1 MVRVKSFKWSAKDK
15 EAKVVYSIVRDDSE
29 ERHTLE
35 CSDPPKQELLDAL
48 QGLADDAVREC
59 EVISLSVYVP
69 DQIVVRSVAFSWTLD
84 IMGASICLLVKLDH
98 SDAPLVLN
106 TPHKPSQAYSES
118 GGHTLGASLVTKLE
132 ALHVLIERYI
142 DGDRFREQVDMFED
156 QEEERQLSDADGS
169 VSLNGGPSIG
179 LGKFT
184 EITKAVAKEFAR
196 GAA

>member
-1 MVRVKSFKWSAKDK
+1 MVRAKSFKWSAKDK

-59 EVISLSVYVP
+59 EVIKLPVYVP
-69 DQIVVRSVAFSWTLD
+69 DQVVVRSVAFSWALD

-98 SDAPLVLN
+98 SDAPLVVN

-118 GGHTLGASLVTKLE
+118 GGHTLGPSLVTKLE

-169 VSLNGGPSIG
+169 VSFNGGPSIG

-184 EITKAVAKEFAR
+184 QITKAVGKEFAR

>member
-1 MVRVKSFKWSAKDK
+1 MVRAKSFKWSAKDK

-59 EVISLSVYVP
+59 EVIKLPVYVP
-69 DQIVVRSVAFSWTLD
+69 DQVVVRSVAFSWALD

-98 SDAPLVLN
+98 SDAPLVVN

-169 VSLNGGPSIG
+169 VSFNGGPWVPIGSIQ
-179 LGKFT
+179 
-184 EITKAVAKEFAR
+184 KATTLLKGALA
-196 GAA
+196 GAAA